1 MAWLAL
7 LVLATAAGA
16 GLVRRLA
23 APSLAWPQRLA
34 AGAAL
39 GQVLLGLAL
48 LVAASVL
55 GPGPLAWWTAGL
67 SLVPAAALLLRAL
80 PPGATP
86 PAAPAP
92 LAEPLA
98 RPGRWDAVGI
108 ALAALLLGLVFGRV
122 LLESP
127 RGIATGVE
135 HDLGDLP
142 FHLAVVTSFERG
154 ENLPPE
160 HPELSGARLTYPFLV
175 DLAAAALVRAGASL
189 RLAFLAQN
197 LLLALAFVVLLQAFA
212 RELTGDA
219 LAARLAPWLVLLS
232 GGLGFAWLLGDLEA
246 TGPAALLRLSRDY
259 TITRDGTL
267 RWGNALLT
275 LLVPQR
281 SLLLG
286 APLALAA
293 FTLLLRALR
302 EPDERPAARLAL
314 GAGVVV
320 GLLPLAHAHA
330 FATLLGTSVL
340 LAIVCRRLGV
350 WRAFFLAALSL
361 GLPQVIWLAQGSSLS
376 AGRFLAWQPGW
387 DAGGRNPLAFWAVN
401 AGLFIPLW
409 LIGLARMQGLARRFS
424 LVCALLFVVP
434 NLLRLSPWIWDNVKF
449 LFFWLLCAAPLAAL
463 PVAALWR
470 AGGLARRAAAIGL
483 VVATTLSG
491 AIDVFRVVSRQI
503 ELPIFDASGLAIA
516 DQIARLTPPRSLV
529 LHAATYDSPVYLS
542 GRRSLL
548 GYPGHIWSQGLT
560 SGEREA
566 EIARIYSGAA
576 DALDLLRRHQID
588 VLLVGPQERRVLR
601 VNDAF
606 LSRFPVLASEG
617 LRPAGR
623 SLISQKGLALRPVA
637 AGWAAPG
644 FTPPRDAAR
653 RIVLRRKIS
662 GRAAPLAS
670 ARTLWR
676 IRCVGMRA
684 SDALV
689 SVTHA
694 AALRLKPAAV
704 GLSSVAGGR

>member
-7 LVLATAAGA
+7 LALATAGGA
-16 GLVRRLA
+16 GLVRRL

-34 AGAAL
+34 AGTAL
-39 GQVLLGLAL
+39 GQALLGLGL
-48 LVAASVL
+48 LVAAIVF
-55 GPGPLAWWTAGL
+55 GPGPLAWWVAGL
-67 SLVPAAALLLRAL
+67 GLVVPAALLLRPL
-80 PPGATP
+80 PET
-86 PAAPAP
+86 AAPQVGEHAAP
-92 LAEPLA
+92 PVVRASA
-98 RPGRWDAVGI
+98 WDVLGF
-108 ALAALLLGLVFGRV
+108 ALAALLLALVFSRV
-122 LLESP
+122 MLTTP
-127 RGIATGVE
+127 RGIATGLE

-154 ENLPPE
+154 ANLPPE

-212 RELTGDA
+212 RELTQDA

-232 GGLGFAWLLGDLEA
+232 GGLGFAWLLGDLA
-246 TGPAALLRLSRDY
+246 AGGPAALLRLSRDY

-293 FTLLLRALR
+293 FTLLLRAQR
-302 EPDERPAARLAL
+302 DERDRPAAGLAL
-314 GAGVVV
+314 GAGVVA

-330 FATLLGTSVL
+330 FATLLGTSAL
-340 LAIVCRRLGV
+340 LALSQRRLAV
-350 WRAFFLAALSL
+350 WRPFFLAALSL
-361 GLPQVIWLAQGSSLS
+361 GLPQVIWLARDSSLS

-387 DAGGRNPLAFWAVN
+387 DSGGRNPLAFWAVN

-409 LIGLARMQGLARRFS
+409 LIGLARTQGLARRFS

-470 AGGLARRAAAIGL
+470 AGGLARRAAAAGL
-483 VVATTLSG
+483 VAVTTLSG
-491 AIDVFRVVSRQI
+491 ALDVFRVVSRQI
-503 ELPIFDASGLAIA
+503 ELTIFDAAGVALAEE
-516 DQIARLTPPRSLV
+516 IARRVPPRALV

-560 SGEREA
+560 AGEREA

-576 DALDLLRRHQID
+576 DALDLLRRHQVD
-588 VLLVGPQERRVLR
+588 FLLIGPQERRALQL
-601 VNDAF
+601 NDTF
-606 LSRFPVLASEG
+606 LSRFPIVASEG
-617 LRPAGR
+617 PYDLR
-623 SLISQKGLALRPVA
+623 
-637 AGWAAPG
+637 
-644 FTPPRDAAR
+644 
-653 RIVLRRKIS
+653 
-662 GRAAPLAS
+662 
-670 ARTLWR
+670 
-676 IRCVGMRA
+676 
-684 SDALV
+684 
-689 SVTHA
+689 
-694 AALRLKPAAV
+694 AV
-704 GLSSVAGGR
+704 R